1 MVSANQLL
9 WCNAQL
15 QIMPGPETSML
26 CRSYADPNAPETS
39 LIPTSPRSVEAC
51 FRMGVDPVELQYHPP
66 DYFKRPGEDED
77 IARLRYEK
85 NETVRQVGPATC
97 RQKRSEL
104 CHVRCASTMCP
115 VHTCSHFAC
124 CTAATTTGA
133 HPVADRHA
141 QDAD

>member
-9 WCNAQL
+9 PSLLFCCNAHLQL
-15 QIMPGPETSML
+15 HSQLCQGPTSPCAAL
-26 CRSYADPNAPETS
+26 YRSCADPNAPETS

-85 NETVRQVGPATC
+85 NETVRQVGPAVC
-97 RQKRSEL
+97 GQKWLADL
-104 CHVRCASTMCP
+104 CLTSLMSFAMC
-115 VHTCSHFAC
+115 
-124 CTAATTTGA
+124 
-133 HPVADRHA
+133 
-141 QDAD
+141 